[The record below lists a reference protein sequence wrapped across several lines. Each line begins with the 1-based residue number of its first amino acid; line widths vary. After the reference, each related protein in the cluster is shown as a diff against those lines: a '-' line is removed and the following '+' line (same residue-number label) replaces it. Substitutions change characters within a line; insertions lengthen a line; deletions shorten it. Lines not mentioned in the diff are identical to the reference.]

1 MVKTNA
7 AKLVEISV
15 QGKVANPF
23 HRGMFFVDDKG
34 VPFAL
39 PGTGGI
45 TYNVKVGDPAFG
57 WAGDHIEPA
66 ASTCANE
73 KDRGGFVNA
82 AYNFYSC
89 IGNEAVVINGDAKGS
104 KGTVTGHHGGIEHVL
119 VDFPDVALKK
129 MDLDSKVLI
138 RACGQGLEFSDYPE
152 IKIMNVSPVLFK
164 KLGIKE
170 NKKDGSISV
179 PVTHVVP
186 GKLMGSGIGSITP
199 HKGDYDIMTQDK
211 AMVEKHGLD
220 SLRFGD
226 VVAITDHDN
235 SYGRTFQ
242 SGAVT
247 IGVVIH
253 SDCLKAGHG
262 PGVSN
267 IITCRTS
274 KIKPVLDKN
283 ANIGKYLGIGR
294 FKDKKTNKKK
304 K

>member
-7 AKLVEISV
+7 DKLVKISV

-66 ASTCANE
+66 VSTCANE

-82 AYNFYSC
+82 AYNFYAC
-89 IGNEAVVINGDAKGS
+89 IGNEATVINGDAKNA
-104 KGTVTGHHGGIEHVL
+104 KGIVTGHHGGIEHVII
-119 VDFPDVALKK
+119 DFPDSALKK
-129 MDLDSKVLI
+129 MNLDSKILI
-138 RACGQGLEFSDYPE
+138 KACGQGLELSDYPE
-152 IKIMNVSPVLFK
+152 IKVMNIAPNLFK

-170 NKKDGSISV
+170 NKKDNTISV
-179 PVTHVVP
+179 PVTHIVP
-186 GKLMGSGIGSITP
+186 GKLMGSGVGSITP
-199 HKGDYDIMTQDK
+199 HKGDYDIMTQDES
-211 AMVEKHGLD
+211 MVKEHKLD
-220 SLRFGD
+220 TLKFGD
-226 VVAITDHDN
+226 IVAITDHDN
-235 SYGRTFQ
+235 SYGRTYQ

-267 IITCRTS
+267 IITCRNS
-274 KIKPVLDKN
+274 KIVPVVNKN
-283 ANIGKYLGIGR
+283 ANIGKYLGIGK
-294 FKDKKTNKKK
+294 FATKKTSRKKK
-304 K
+304 